1 MGNVLANEGER
12 FAQKRKIETM
22 KKLSA
27 LMLGAAMILGTA
39 FAAKP
44 APQTDKTATETT
56 KTTKKS
62 HVKKTKKSKKHAA
75 AAPAATPA
83 PAPTK

>member
-1 MGNVLANEGER
+1 MRAN
-12 FAQKRKIETM
+12 ASPRKGKFETM

-39 FAAKP
+39 FAANQAP
-44 APQTDKTATETT
+44 ATEKSTTETT

-62 HVKKTKKSKKHAA
+62 HVKKIKKSKKHAA
-75 AAPAATPA
+75 ATPAATPA
-83 PAPTK
+83 PTK